1 MRGRAG
7 VAELVGASG
16 DTVDLLVEAVV
27 PAEETSVSEERMG
40 ANAHSPGLVTCRS
53 AGGAR
58 HPAAGAVDRGELVA
72 DPSVAGGFAAL
83 ALAVALVVHVAAV
96 LVVAAAGVVVDLDE
110 ASGIAAGDRAA
121 VALRRGEGQKGKN
134 NEETRHLQG
143 SK

>member
-1 MRGRAG
+1 
-7 VAELVGASG
+7 
-16 DTVDLLVEAVV
+16 
-27 PAEETSVSEERMG
+27 
-40 ANAHSPGLVTCRS
+40 
-53 AGGAR
+53 
-58 HPAAGAVDRGELVA
+58 
-72 DPSVAGGFAAL
+72 VAGGFAAL